1 MQSVVVV
8 VVVVCFLSFLR
19 GGGGGGGGELQNG
32 AMGAIPYAECQGNQH
47 VELG

>member
-1 MQSVVVV
+1 MQSV

-19 GGGGGGGGELQNG
+19 GGRGEGGELQNG